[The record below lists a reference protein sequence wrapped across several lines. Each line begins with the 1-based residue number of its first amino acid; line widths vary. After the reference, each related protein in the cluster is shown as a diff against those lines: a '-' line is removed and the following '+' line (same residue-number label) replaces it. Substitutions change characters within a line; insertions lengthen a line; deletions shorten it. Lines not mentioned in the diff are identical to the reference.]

1 MSRTIHRPDETAM
14 WMVLENNRRSAAG
27 LVLRLAWLEGLTREE
42 ISTLQWE
49 NVSFETRELQL
60 KDRTIPLHEE
70 VEQCLKHRFSTFA
83 QRSPYVAISDRFR
96 DAMHPVYLS
105 RLARDAMDEEES
117 LKNIRLVDLRHDFI
131 IRQLETRPGP
141 MWPGF
146 PALL

>member
-1 MSRTIHRPDETAM
+1 MLDMYARLTAGQVTNKFYYLEPHHSRSILNVTCRILD
-14 WMVLENNRRSAAG
+14 
-27 LVLRLAWLEGLTREE
+27 RL
-42 ISTLQWE
+42 
-49 NVSFETRELQL
+49 
-60 KDRTIPLHEE
+60 
-70 VEQCLKHRFSTFA
+70 
-83 QRSPYVAISDRFR
+83 R
-96 DAMHPVYLS
+96 DAMHPVYIS

>member
-1 MSRTIHRPDETAM
+1 MLCVLQQLAAELARQNDRPNLSFQGNLRPPA
-14 WMVLENNRRSAAG
+14 LGG
-27 LVLRLAWLEGLTREE
+27 LHGDIPHLGHTD
-42 ISTLQWE
+42 SGGTDG
-49 NVSFETRELQL
+49 LQL

-83 QRSPYVAISDRFR
+83 QRSPYVAISDRLR

>member
-1 MSRTIHRPDETAM
+1 MSRTIRRPDETAM
-14 WMVLENNRRSAAG
+14 WKVLKNNSRSAAG
-27 LVLRLAWLEGLTREE
+27 VVLRLAWLEGLTREE
-42 ISTLQWE
+42 IATLQWE
-49 NVSFETRELQL
+49 YVSFETRELRL
-60 KDRTIPLHEE
+60 KDRPIPLHEE
-70 VEQCLKHRFSTFA
+70 MEQCLKQRFSAFA

-96 DAMHPVYLS
+96 DAMHPVYIS